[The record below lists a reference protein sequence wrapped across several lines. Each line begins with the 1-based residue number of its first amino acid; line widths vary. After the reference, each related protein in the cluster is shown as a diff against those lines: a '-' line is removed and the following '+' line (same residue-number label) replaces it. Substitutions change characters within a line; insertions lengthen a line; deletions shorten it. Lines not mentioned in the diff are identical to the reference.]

1 MSDLTNFPVA
11 PRPDDDKPF
20 SEKIAHNPVSARVP
34 ERVARGM
41 HSTGQLVLDS
51 PKEFCVDFLFGLA
64 RPFQVV
70 SRVIMAPQTMAE
82 FTNALEQNLELYK
95 QNFGQL
101 PQLPQPLNPPPPN
114 RPTIAEIYEQ
124 FKLTDEVA
132 QGAYANSVMISHN
145 ATEYCFDFIAG
156 FYPTSVVNSRVI
168 IAAGQAPRFLNTLK
182 GAIVTWRGRGQGGSP
197 SGGSPPPPPTPTAPP
212 SPSDPTPGSPGP
224 G

>member
-1 MSDLTNFPVA
+1 MSDLTNYPVA

-20 SEKIAHNPVSARVP
+20 SERIAHNPVSARIP
-34 ERVARGM
+34 ERVSRGV

-82 FTNALEQNLELYK
+82 LTNALEQNIEMYR
-95 QNFGQL
+95 QNFGKVPEL
-101 PQLPQPLNPPPPN
+101 PTPLVPPPPT

-124 FKLTDEVA
+124 FKLPEEIASGV
-132 QGAYANSVMISHN
+132 YANSIMISHN

-156 FYPTSVVNSRVI
+156 FYPTSVVNARVI
-168 IAAGQAPRFLNTLK
+168 MAAGQTPRFLNTLK
-182 GAIVTWRGRGQGGSP
+182 GAITTWRSRKP
-197 SGGSPPPPPTPTAPP
+197 PETPPTTPPTSPPAT
-212 SPSDPTPGSPGP
+212 
-224 G
+224 